1 MSHERTPRA
10 LCVDELFGQDVC
22 VPAVLGELA
31 PHVQVYPAQRERA
44 AAAAVDDAVQPQ
56 G

>member
-1 MSHERTPRA
+1 MSGRRERYA
-10 LCVDELFGQDVC
+10 LMSCSQDVC